1 VKLTGHA
8 DRLNRTGQSDYNQR
22 LSERRVQTVREML
35 VRLGLDAALISTM
48 ASGDSQQ
55 VESCELRFTRRVDLQ
70 ECLLPNRRVEIV
82 VELRGR

>member
-1 VKLTGHA
+1 
-8 DRLNRTGQSDYNQR
+8 
-22 LSERRVQTVREML
+22 ML

>member
-1 VKLTGHA
+1 MK
-8 DRLNRTGQSDYNQR
+8 
-22 LSERRVQTVREML
+22 
-35 VRLGLDAALISTM
+35 RLGLDAQLISAV

-55 VESCELRFTRRVDLQ
+55 VEGCELRFTRRVDLQ